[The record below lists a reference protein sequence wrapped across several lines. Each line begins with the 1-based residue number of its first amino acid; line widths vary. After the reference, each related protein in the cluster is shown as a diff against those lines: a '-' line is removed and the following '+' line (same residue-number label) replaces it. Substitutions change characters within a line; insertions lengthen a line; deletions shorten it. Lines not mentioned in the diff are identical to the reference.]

1 MATYR
6 EIHVVSQCIANTRD
20 LVERELKNE
29 LVRRILNMVPDTNI
43 GGRGFGKIGNKICA
57 DDYHRVQSEASGHLG
72 QAMDALDGWIQG
84 LTYCQRNWVA
94 AEDANMVRYRG

>member
-29 LVRRILNMVPDTNI
+29 LVQRILNMVPDTDI
-43 GGRGFGKIGNKICA
+43 GGSGFGKMGNKICA
-57 DDYHRVQSEASGHLG
+57 GDYRRVQSEASGHLG
-72 QAMDALDGWIQG
+72 QAMDALESWIQG
-84 LTYCQRNWVA
+84 LTNCQRNWVA
-94 AEDANMVRYRG
+94 AENANMVRYRG